1 MALESVREN
10 DVKRVQEKYECL
22 LFEIKERVERAEK
35 KLDEKEKEWL
45 NKELN
50 WTNKE
55 NGWLSMFKDLYS
67 LSKTGEMA

>member
-22 LFEIKERVERAEK
+22 LFEIKERAERAEK

-45 NKELN
+45 NKES
-50 WTNKE
+50 
-55 NGWLSMFKDLYS
+55 GWLSMFKDLYS
-67 LSKTGEMA
+67 LSKTGEMT